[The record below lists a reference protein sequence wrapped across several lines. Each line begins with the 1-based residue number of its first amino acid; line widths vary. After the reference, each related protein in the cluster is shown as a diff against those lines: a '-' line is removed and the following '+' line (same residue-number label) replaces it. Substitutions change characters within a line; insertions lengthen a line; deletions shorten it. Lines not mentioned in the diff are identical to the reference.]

1 MNLRG
6 RALPAPAVIK
16 GDVKMIK
23 IAIVGANG
31 KMGYFVAQ
39 SVIENPETEVAF
51 GVDAYGENKYDFEVY
66 KSFDEACSK
75 PDVIIDFSNPAALDG
90 MLGFALKNKVPCV
103 ICTTGYSE
111 EQVGKIREA
120 ANTIPVFYSGNMS
133 LGINLLIELSKQ
145 AARVL
150 GSSFDIEIVEKHH
163 NLKLD
168 APSGTALMIA
178 DGISETLEQ
187 EPMYVYDRHS
197 YRKKRAKNEIGI
209 HSVRGGTIVGE
220 HEVIFAGHDE
230 VVTVSHQAQSKEVFA
245 AGAVNAAVFLA
256 GQQPGMYDMGKMLA
270 SKFE

>member
-1 MNLRG
+1 MT
-6 RALPAPAVIK
+6 
-16 GDVKMIK
+16 K
-23 IAIVGANG
+23 IAIVGCNG

-39 SVIENPETEVAF
+39 SVTENPETEVMF
-51 GVDAYGENKYDFEVY
+51 GVDAFGSNKYDFDVY
-66 KSFDEACSK
+66 KSFDEADK
-75 PDVIIDFSNPAALDG
+75 TPDVIIDFSNPAALDG
-90 MLGFALKNKVPCV
+90 MLSFALENKVPCV
-103 ICTTGYSE
+103 ICTTGYSA
-111 EQVGKIREA
+111 EQVEKIKEA
-120 ANTIPVFYSGNMS
+120 SKSIPVFYSGNMS

-145 AARVL
+145 AAKVL
-150 GSSFDIEIVEKHH
+150 GSTFDIEIVEKHH

-209 HSVRGGTIVGE
+209 HSVRGGSIVGE

-230 VVTVSHQAQSKEVFA
+230 VVTLTHQAQSKEVFA

-256 GQQPGMYDMGKMLA
+256 TQQPGMYDMGKLLS
-270 SKFE
+270 SKI